1 MDKLLKVL
9 TDPVCNRILQ
19 MMRNRGQMTI
29 SDILSQHTNTPRAT
43 VYRKVEKMLTVGAI
57 QVVGTNKVRGQTE
70 NIYAIKDI
78 YISTNKTG
86 KAAMQTVTVSLMRI
100 LDLFE
105 RYFQDENADVDRD
118 KLFMINYAVSLSDN
132 DFSEMI
138 GRIISIVD
146 EYQSKANSDDAKTRN
161 LYFMSVPKGES
172 NE

>member
-1 MDKLLKVL
+1 MDELLKVL

-57 QVVGTNKVRGQTE
+57 QIVGTNKVRGQTE

-78 YISTNKTG
+78 YISTNKNSE
-86 KAAMQTVTVSLMRI
+86 AAMQTVTVSLMRI

-118 KLFMINYAVSLSDN
+118 KLFMINYAVSLSDK
-132 DFSEMI
+132 DFSEMVS
-138 GRIISIVD
+138 RIISIVD
-146 EYQSKANSDDAKTRN
+146 EYQSKTNSVDAKTRN
-161 LYFMSVPKGES
+161 LYLMSVPKGDS